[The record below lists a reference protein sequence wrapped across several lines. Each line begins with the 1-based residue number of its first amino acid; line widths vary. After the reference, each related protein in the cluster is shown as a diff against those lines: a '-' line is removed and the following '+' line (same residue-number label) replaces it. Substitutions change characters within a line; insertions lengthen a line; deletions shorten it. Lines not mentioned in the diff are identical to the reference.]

1 MSLREKALLKYSIKL
16 KQKFLYVCKLN
27 LFAIGL
33 YLIFSVSNQ
42 THANISLMP
51 DNLETITIGKDIYL
65 QECAS
70 CHREN
75 LAGQANWRQRDGKGY
90 MPAPPHNKNGHTWHH
105 SDNSLFMMTK
115 YGIEKIIGK
124 KYPNN
129 MPAYK
134 NMLSDDEIIA
144 VLSYIK
150 STWPTYIQLQ
160 HDQINTRSN
169 LE

>member
-1 MSLREKALLKYSIKL
+1 MFLKL
-16 KQKFLYVCKLN
+16 NHKFLHGCKLN

-33 YLIFSVSNQ
+33 YLILSLNNQ

-51 DNLETITIGKDIYL
+51 DNSETITFGKDIYL

-70 CHREN
+70 CHGKN
-75 LAGQANWRQRDGKGY
+75 LAGQANWRERDDKGY
-90 MPAPPHNKNGHTWHH
+90 MPAPPHDKNGHTWHH
-105 SDNSLFMMTK
+105 SDYNLFLMTK

-124 KYPNN
+124 KYPNK
-129 MPAYK
+129 MPAYED
-134 NMLSDDEIIA
+134 MLSDYEIIA

-150 STWPTYIQLQ
+150 STWPSYIQIQ

-169 LE
+169 PE

>member
-1 MSLREKALLKYSIKL
+1 MFLKL
-16 KQKFLYVCKLN
+16 NHKFLHGCKLN
-27 LFAIGL
+27 LIAIGL
-33 YLIFSVSNQ
+33 YLILSLNNQ

-51 DNLETITIGKDIYL
+51 DNSETITFGKDIYL

-70 CHREN
+70 CHGKN
-75 LAGQANWRQRDGKGY
+75 LAGQANWRERDDKGY
-90 MPAPPHNKNGHTWHH
+90 MPAPPHDKNGHTWHH
-105 SDNSLFMMTK
+105 SDHNLFLMTK

-129 MPAYK
+129 MPAYED
-134 NMLSDDEIIA
+134 MLSDYEIIA

-150 STWPTYIQLQ
+150 STWPSYIQTQ

-169 LE
+169 PE

>member
-1 MSLREKALLKYSIKL
+1 MFLKL
-16 KQKFLYVCKLN
+16 NHKFLHGCKLN

-33 YLIFSVSNQ
+33 YLILSLNNQ
-42 THANISLMP
+42 TYANISLMP
-51 DNLETITIGKDIYL
+51 DNSETITFGKDIYL

-70 CHREN
+70 CHGKN
-75 LAGQANWRQRDGKGY
+75 LAGQANWRERDDKGY
-90 MPAPPHNKNGHTWHH
+90 MPAPPHDKNGHTWHH
-105 SDNSLFMMTK
+105 SDYNLFLMTK

-129 MPAYK
+129 MPAYED
-134 NMLSDDEIIA
+134 MLSDYEIIA

-150 STWPTYIQLQ
+150 STWPSYIQIQ

-169 LE
+169 PE

>member
-1 MSLREKALLKYSIKL
+1 MFLKL
-16 KQKFLYVCKLN
+16 NHKFLYGCKLN

-33 YLIFSVSNQ
+33 YLILSLNNQ
-42 THANISLMP
+42 THANMSLMP
-51 DNLETITIGKDIYL
+51 DNSETITFGKDIYS

-70 CHREN
+70 CHGKN
-75 LAGQANWRQRDGKGY
+75 LAGQANWRERDDKGY
-90 MPAPPHNKNGHTWHH
+90 MPAPPHDKNGHTWHH
-105 SDNSLFMMTK
+105 SDHNLFLMTK

-129 MPAYK
+129 MPAYED
-134 NMLSDDEIIA
+134 MLSDYEIIA

-150 STWPTYIQLQ
+150 STWPSYIQIQ

-169 LE
+169 PE

>member
-1 MSLREKALLKYSIKL
+1 MFLKL
-16 KQKFLYVCKLN
+16 NHKFLYGCKLN

-33 YLIFSVSNQ
+33 YLILSLNNQ
-42 THANISLMP
+42 THANMSLMP
-51 DNLETITIGKDIYL
+51 DNSETITFGKDIYL

-70 CHREN
+70 CHGKN
-75 LAGQANWRQRDGKGY
+75 LAGQANWRERDDKGY
-90 MPAPPHNKNGHTWHH
+90 MPAPPHDKNGHTWHH
-105 SDNSLFMMTK
+105 SDYNLFLMTK

-129 MPAYK
+129 MPAYED
-134 NMLSDDEIIA
+134 MLSDYEIIA

-150 STWPTYIQLQ
+150 STWPSYILIQ

-169 LE
+169 PE

>member
-1 MSLREKALLKYSIKL
+1 MFLKL
-16 KQKFLYVCKLN
+16 NHKFLHGCKLN

-33 YLIFSVSNQ
+33 YLILSLNNQ

-51 DNLETITIGKDIYL
+51 DNSETITFGKDIYL

-70 CHREN
+70 CHGKN
-75 LAGQANWRQRDGKGY
+75 LAGQANWRERDDKGY
-90 MPAPPHNKNGHTWHH
+90 MPAPPHDKNGHTWHH
-105 SDNSLFMMTK
+105 SDYNLFLMTK

-129 MPAYK
+129 MPAYED
-134 NMLSDDEIIA
+134 MLSDYEIIA

-150 STWPTYIQLQ
+150 STWPSYIQIQ
-160 HDQINTRSN
+160 HNQINTRSN
-169 LE
+169 PE

>member
-1 MSLREKALLKYSIKL
+1 MFLKL
-16 KQKFLYVCKLN
+16 NHKFLHGCKLN

-33 YLIFSVSNQ
+33 YLILSLNNQ

-51 DNLETITIGKDIYL
+51 DNSETITFGKDIYL

-70 CHREN
+70 CHGKN
-75 LAGQANWRQRDGKGY
+75 LAGQANWRERDDKGY
-90 MPAPPHNKNGHTWHH
+90 MPAPPHDKNGHTWHH
-105 SDNSLFMMTK
+105 SDHNLFLMTK

-129 MPAYK
+129 MPAYED
-134 NMLSDDEIIA
+134 MLSDYEIIA

-150 STWPTYIQLQ
+150 SNWPSYIQIQ

-169 LE
+169 PE

>member
-1 MSLREKALLKYSIKL
+1 MFLKL
-16 KQKFLYVCKLN
+16 NHKFLHGCKLN

-33 YLIFSVSNQ
+33 YLILSLNNQ

-51 DNLETITIGKDIYL
+51 DNSETITFGEDIYL

-70 CHREN
+70 CHGKN
-75 LAGQANWRQRDGKGY
+75 LAGQANWRERDDKGY
-90 MPAPPHNKNGHTWHH
+90 MPAPPHDKNGHTWHH
-105 SDNSLFMMTK
+105 SDYNLFLMTK

-129 MPAYK
+129 MPAYED
-134 NMLSDDEIIA
+134 MLSDYEIIA

-150 STWPTYIQLQ
+150 STWPSNIQIQ

-169 LE
+169 PE

>member
-1 MSLREKALLKYSIKL
+1 MFLKL
-16 KQKFLYVCKLN
+16 NHKFLHGCKLN

-33 YLIFSVSNQ
+33 YLILSLNNQ

-51 DNLETITIGKDIYL
+51 DNSETITFGKDIYL

-70 CHREN
+70 CHGKN
-75 LAGQANWRQRDGKGY
+75 LAGQANWRERDDKGY
-90 MPAPPHNKNGHTWHH
+90 MPAPPHDKNGHTWHH
-105 SDNSLFMMTK
+105 SDHNLFLMTK

-129 MPAYK
+129 MPAYED
-134 NMLSDDEIIA
+134 MLSDYEIIA

-150 STWPTYIQLQ
+150 STWPSYFQIQ
-160 HDQINTRSN
+160 HDQIYTRSN
-169 LE
+169 PE

>member
-1 MSLREKALLKYSIKL
+1 
-16 KQKFLYVCKLN
+16 
-27 LFAIGL
+27 
-33 YLIFSVSNQ
+33 
-42 THANISLMP
+42 
-51 DNLETITIGKDIYL
+51 
-65 QECAS
+65 
-70 CHREN
+70 
-75 LAGQANWRQRDGKGY
+75 
-90 MPAPPHNKNGHTWHH
+90 
-105 SDNSLFMMTK
+105 MMTK

-129 MPAYK
+129 MPAYE

>member
-1 MSLREKALLKYSIKL
+1 MIEICFLKL
-16 KQKFLYVCKLN
+16 NHKFLYGCKLN

-33 YLIFSVSNQ
+33 YLILSLNNQ
-42 THANISLMP
+42 TYANISLMP
-51 DNLETITIGKDIYL
+51 NNSETITFGKDIYL

-70 CHREN
+70 CHGKN
-75 LAGQANWRQRDGKGY
+75 LAGQANWRERDDKGY
-90 MPAPPHNKNGHTWHH
+90 MPAPPHDKNGHTWHH
-105 SDNSLFMMTK
+105 SDYNLFLMTK

-129 MPAYK
+129 MPAYED
-134 NMLSDDEIIA
+134 MLSDYEIIA

-150 STWPTYIQLQ
+150 STWPSYIQIQ

-169 LE
+169 PE

>member
-1 MSLREKALLKYSIKL
+1 MIEICFLKL
-16 KQKFLYVCKLN
+16 NHKFLYGCKLN

-33 YLIFSVSNQ
+33 YLILSLNNQ
-42 THANISLMP
+42 THANMSLMP
-51 DNLETITIGKDIYL
+51 DNSETITFGKDIYL

-70 CHREN
+70 CHGKN
-75 LAGQANWRQRDGKGY
+75 LAGQANLRERDDKGY
-90 MPAPPHNKNGHTWHH
+90 MPAPPHDKNGHTWHH
-105 SDNSLFMMTK
+105 SDHYLFLMTK

-129 MPAYK
+129 MPAYED
-134 NMLSDDEIIA
+134 MLSDYEIIA

-150 STWPTYIQLQ
+150 STWPSYIQIQ

-169 LE
+169 PE

>member
-51 DNLETITIGKDIYL
+51 DNSETITIGKDIYL

-70 CHREN
+70 CHGEN

-129 MPAYK
+129 MPAYE

-160 HDQINTRSN
+160 HDQISTRSN

>member
-1 MSLREKALLKYSIKL
+1 MFLKL
-16 KQKFLYVCKLN
+16 NHKFLHGCKLN

-33 YLIFSVSNQ
+33 YLILSLNNQ

-51 DNLETITIGKDIYL
+51 DNSETITFGKDIYL

-70 CHREN
+70 CHGKN
-75 LAGQANWRQRDGKGY
+75 LAGQANWRERDDKGY
-90 MPAPPHNKNGHTWHH
+90 MPAPPHDKNGHTWHH
-105 SDNSLFMMTK
+105 SDYNLFLMTK

-129 MPAYK
+129 MPAYED
-134 NMLSDDEIIA
+134 MLSDYEIIA

-150 STWPTYIQLQ
+150 ST
-160 HDQINTRSN
+160 
-169 LE
+169 

>member
-1 MSLREKALLKYSIKL
+1 MFLKL
-16 KQKFLYVCKLN
+16 NHKFLYGCKLN

-33 YLIFSVSNQ
+33 HLILSLNNQ
-42 THANISLMP
+42 THANMSLMP
-51 DNLETITIGKDIYL
+51 DNSETITFGKDIYL

-70 CHREN
+70 CNGKN
-75 LAGQANWRQRDGKGY
+75 LAGQANWRERDDKGY
-90 MPAPPHNKNGHTWHH
+90 MPAPPHDKNGHTWHH
-105 SDNSLFMMTK
+105 SDHNLFLMTK

-129 MPAYK
+129 MPAYED
-134 NMLSDDEIIA
+134 MLSDYEIIA

-150 STWPTYIQLQ
+150 STWPSYIQIQ

-169 LE
+169 PE

>member
-1 MSLREKALLKYSIKL
+1 MIEICFLKL
-16 KQKFLYVCKLN
+16 NHKFLYGCKLN

-33 YLIFSVSNQ
+33 YLILSLNNQ
-42 THANISLMP
+42 THANMSLMP
-51 DNLETITIGKDIYL
+51 DNSETITFGKDIYL

-70 CHREN
+70 CHGKN
-75 LAGQANWRQRDGKGY
+75 LAGQANWRERDDKGY
-90 MPAPPHNKNGHTWHH
+90 MPAPPHDKNGHTWHH
-105 SDNSLFMMTK
+105 SDHNLFLMTK

-129 MPAYK
+129 MPAYED
-134 NMLSDDEIIA
+134 MLSDYEIIA

-150 STWPTYIQLQ
+150 SNWPSYIQIQ

-169 LE
+169 PE

>member
-1 MSLREKALLKYSIKL
+1 MFLKL
-16 KQKFLYVCKLN
+16 NHKFLYGCKLN

-33 YLIFSVSNQ
+33 YLILSLNNQ

-51 DNLETITIGKDIYL
+51 DNSETITFGKDIYL

-70 CHREN
+70 CHGKN
-75 LAGQANWRQRDGKGY
+75 LAGQANWRERDDKGY
-90 MPAPPHNKNGHTWHH
+90 MPAPPHDKNGHTWHH
-105 SDNSLFMMTK
+105 SDHNLFLMTK

-129 MPAYK
+129 MPAYED
-134 NMLSDDEIIA
+134 MLSDYEIIA

-150 STWPTYIQLQ
+150 STWPSYIQIQ
-160 HDQINTRSN
+160 HDQTSSAQA
-169 LE
+169 L

>member
-1 MSLREKALLKYSIKL
+1 MFEKCSIKL
-16 KQKFLYVCKLN
+16 NQKFPHGCKLN

-33 YLIFSVSNQ
+33 YLILSLNNQ

-51 DNLETITIGKDIYL
+51 DNSETITFGKDIYL

-70 CHREN
+70 CHGKN
-75 LAGQANWRQRDGKGY
+75 LAGQANWRERDDKGY
-90 MPAPPHNKNGHTWHH
+90 MPAPPHDKNGHTWHH
-105 SDNSLFMMTK
+105 SDYNLFLMTK

-129 MPAYK
+129 MPAYED
-134 NMLSDDEIIA
+134 MLSDYEIIA

-150 STWPTYIQLQ
+150 STWPSYIQIQ

-169 LE
+169 PE

>member
-1 MSLREKALLKYSIKL
+1 MFLKL
-16 KQKFLYVCKLN
+16 NHKFLHGRKLN

-33 YLIFSVSNQ
+33 YLILSLNNQ

-51 DNLETITIGKDIYL
+51 DNSETITFGKDIYL

-70 CHREN
+70 CHGKN
-75 LAGQANWRQRDGKGY
+75 LAGQANWRERDDKGY
-90 MPAPPHNKNGHTWHH
+90 MPAPPHDKNGHTWHH
-105 SDNSLFMMTK
+105 SDHNLFLMTK

-129 MPAYK
+129 MPAYED
-134 NMLSDDEIIA
+134 MLSDYEIIA

-150 STWPTYIQLQ
+150 STWPSYIQIQ

-169 LE
+169 PE

>member
-1 MSLREKALLKYSIKL
+1 MFLKL
-16 KQKFLYVCKLN
+16 NHKFLHGCKLN

-33 YLIFSVSNQ
+33 YLILSLNNQ

-51 DNLETITIGKDIYL
+51 DNSETITFGKDIYL

-70 CHREN
+70 CHGKN
-75 LAGQANWRQRDGKGY
+75 LAGQAYWRERDDKGY
-90 MPAPPHNKNGHTWHH
+90 MPAPPHDKNGHTWHH
-105 SDNSLFMMTK
+105 SDHNLFLMTK

-129 MPAYK
+129 MPAYED
-134 NMLSDDEIIA
+134 MLSDYEIIA

-150 STWPTYIQLQ
+150 STWPSYIQIQ

-169 LE
+169 PE

>member
-1 MSLREKALLKYSIKL
+1 
-16 KQKFLYVCKLN
+16 
-27 LFAIGL
+27 
-33 YLIFSVSNQ
+33 
-42 THANISLMP
+42 MP
-51 DNLETITIGKDIYL
+51 DNSETITIGKDIYL

-70 CHREN
+70 CHGEN

-129 MPAYK
+129 MPAYE

-169 LE
+169 LK

>member
-51 DNLETITIGKDIYL
+51 DNSETITIGKDIYL

-70 CHREN
+70 CHGEN

-129 MPAYK
+129 MPAYE

-160 HDQINTRSN
+160 HDQINIHLN